1 MRLYEALQFTVN
13 SRRDDEI
20 KQSQSLEFFIKS
32 FVKGSKPFRRILSY
46 RDSIGYNI
54 CTLNT
59 VKTFS
64 DLVGLEAEKNV
75 LHSCWGEWQR
85 HFYGNRCKE
94 FLYKFRN
101 NILGLNQRVA
111 NFVPGFEAECSL
123 CVINYE
129 PLPRNVESFMHLFFE
144 CNYSQK

>member
-20 KQSQSLEFFIKS
+20 KQSQSLEFSIKS
-32 FVKGSKPFRRILSY
+32 FEKGSKPFRRILNY
-46 RDSIGYNI
+46 RESVGYNVI
-54 CTLNT
+54 TLNT

-64 DLVGLEAEKNV
+64 DLVGIEVEKNV

-123 CVINYE
+123 CVINNE
-129 PLPRNVESFMHLFFE
+129 KCGKFHASFL
-144 CNYSQK
+144 